1 MRNLRRKSSGEET
14 CEGCMYGRCF
24 CQTQGEGEL
33 RHDTAVQQRSEGV
46 GWLRA
51 VAVRVPLCLHACAT
65 LTQAA
70 FGSSAFGS
78 SAHLNMLF
86 ICVGTSL
93 QVGTKLDGVWRVG
106 PCLAVLMLPS
116 HGAAEGGTFSSG
128 HRRLEAHS
136 RADGGAAGR
145 MRGPRSLRGAT
156 RHKAVWALARRV
168 CLDG

>member
-1 MRNLRRKSSGEET
+1 MRHGGAAAERGVESRMAACSGRE
-14 CEGCMYGRCF
+14 
-24 CQTQGEGEL
+24 
-33 RHDTAVQQRSEGV
+33 
-46 GWLRA
+46 
-51 VAVRVPLCLHACAT
+51 
-65 LTQAA
+65 
-70 FGSSAFGS
+70 GSSLS
-78 SAHLNMLF
+78 TRLRDAHTGGLRLLGLRFLCTLEPF

-93 QVGTKLDGVWRVG
+93 QVGRKLDGVWRVG